1 MCLWCCRFE
10 RDVRKLAEVLDDDF
24 PVLRTSSTMRELM
37 DLEESI
43 TVDGVQLHIDAVSTA
58 LESKS
63 DVAVERT
70 QVESSSSRHH
80 TLMNIHGD
88 TFNWK
93 NETIV
98 REVFSGTDFSDL
110 KDGPDAGCSIEKTE
124 HKAIS
129 LNQLSLVAIHIK
141 RRLASETWMVQRY
154 TASGRAML
162 ELTDV
167 EQVNL

>member
-1 MCLWCCRFE
+1 M
-10 RDVRKLAEVLDDDF
+10 AEVLDDDF

-37 DLEESI
+37 DFEDSI
-43 TVDGVQLHIDAVSTA
+43 TVDGVQLHIDAVSTV
-58 LESKS
+58 LVSTR
-63 DVAVERT
+63 DVVIDGT
-70 QVESSSSRHH
+70 QAQSPTSRHH
-80 TLMNIHGD
+80 KLMNVHGD

-110 KDGPDAGCSIEKTE
+110 KDGPDAGCSIEKTA

-129 LNQLSLVAIHIK
+129 LNQLSLVATHIK

-154 TASGRAML
+154 TASGRAMR
-162 ELTDV
+162 ELTNV

>member
-1 MCLWCCRFE
+1 M
-10 RDVRKLAEVLDDDF
+10 RKLAEVLDDDF

-80 TLMNIHGD
+80 RLVNVHGD

-93 NETIV
+93 NESIV

-110 KDGPDAGCSIEKTE
+110 KDGPDAGCPIEKTE

-129 LNQLSLVAIHIK
+129 LKQLNLVAIHIE